1 LRRLICRTMALRAP
15 HELQAVVDCWLVEQ
29 PDAKITIVD
38 GVNRLALY
46 RGDAATKA
54 KKNLL

>member
-1 LRRLICRTMALRAP
+1 MALRAP